1 MIGTIIGHLIG
12 SEYSRSEMKST
23 LRIRERDPIVDTI
36 CLIAICKTFT
46 ETGITDL
53 IELSEAI
60 KSNIQKYTG
69 LYSESKDQMM
79 NSILPSYF
87 NNNNVGI
94 QVPPVAWVATT
105 VEEALLISDCVT
117 ATTANCP
124 EAIKEARA
132 ITFAIF
138 LARHGTEKDK
148 IRQSIQQRFYP
159 SISCFT
165 SRNSIMR
172 QKLAGEEVALAIIAF
187 LESDSFEG
195 AISNALRM
203 EEDTASTLAAITGA
217 IAEAYYGVPNELK
230 EIALLSMDHNFAT
243 VIRQFEQKYQSY
255 CDKSYGN

>member
-172 QKLAGEEVALAIIAF
+172 QKLAVF
-187 LESDSFEG
+187 RF
-195 AISNALRM
+195 ISAHMTITEISVCVFIQNGWLIRALRC
-203 EEDTASTLAAITGA
+203 
-217 IAEAYYGVPNELK
+217 
-230 EIALLSMDHNFAT
+230 
-243 VIRQFEQKYQSY
+243 FEQFPIPHMDYL
-255 CDKSYGN
+255 DKK